1 MRDKFRRLFRNV
13 NPAIVIIIVMLL
25 ANKMVSSSQSMG
37 DWLYSQLLILPGII
51 IGLTFH
57 EAAHGYVSYWLG
69 DFKADFR

>member
-51 IGLTFH
+51 INNR
-57 EAAHGYVSYWLG
+57 SYIS
-69 DFKADFR
+69 